1 MSAGDDDND
10 GTCAG
15 NCGDV
20 LPLPSRLRAGN
31 DHGNV
36 LLQRLVADSGAH
48 AGAQWQRSLAVDHVR
63 LAGQSS
69 PLLCPIVLVLGRQQL
84 AWVSTVCAYNSF
96 PFVISSKGLL
106 HLILS
111 FLLILLLICGFVV
124 VISCMWLDWNFIA
137 LALLGA
143 GNWHGGKW
151 KSRENN

>member
-1 MSAGDDDND
+1 MSAGDDNND

-69 PLLCPIVLVLGRQQL
+69 PLLCPIVLVLGRQQFQ
-84 AWVSTVCAYNSF
+84 YE
-96 PFVISSKGLL
+96 
-106 HLILS
+106 
-111 FLLILLLICGFVV
+111 FLCESVFF
-124 VISCMWLDWNFIA
+124 C
-137 LALLGA
+137 
-143 GNWHGGKW
+143 
-151 KSRENN
+151 KS